1 MSHEYKNR
9 LTDYLS
15 SDPTKK
21 PEANNTNG
29 ISNFEESFSGVKN
42 LCFVKLDDKCIFLNY
57 NYLVAGEFFPED
69 NKIALHFT
77 THVIALN
84 GQNLESLYQDI
95 LQHLPKII
103 KVSNDRYASIASKNC
118 PIVTG
123 IDISQ

>member
-1 MSHEYKNR
+1 MSHEYKSR

-21 PEANNTNG
+21 TEADNNNG
-29 ISNFEESFSGVKN
+29 ITNFEENYSGVKN
-42 LCFVKLDDKCIFLNY
+42 LCFVQLDDKCIFLNY

-69 NKIALHFT
+69 NKIVLHFT
-77 THVIALN
+77 THVITLN

-95 LQHLPKII
+95 FHHLAKII
-103 KVSNDRYASIASKNC
+103 KASNDRYASIARTNC
-118 PIVTG
+118 PIVNG

>member
-1 MSHEYKNR
+1 MSHEYKSR

-21 PEANNTNG
+21 TEADNNNG
-29 ISNFEESFSGVKN
+29 ISHFEENYSGAKN
-42 LCFVKLDDKCIFLNY
+42 LCFVQLDDKCIFLNY

-69 NKIALHFT
+69 NKIVLHFT

-95 LQHLPKII
+95 CQHLPKTI
-103 KVSNDRYASIASKNC
+103 KALNDRYASIARTNY